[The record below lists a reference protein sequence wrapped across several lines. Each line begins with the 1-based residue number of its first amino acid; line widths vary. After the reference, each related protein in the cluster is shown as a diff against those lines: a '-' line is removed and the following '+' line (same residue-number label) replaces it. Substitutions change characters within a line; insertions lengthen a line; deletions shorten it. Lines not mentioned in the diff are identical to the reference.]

1 MSASRSAGKRLQG
14 VDEATRGQLV
24 RAARNARTRTTAFT
38 SQRPTDW
45 QPTQV
50 RNPDGILDEY
60 FTDAAAWEFIATRLE
75 AGEEVEVIPLR
86 KPRGAKGFVMKI
98 KLQSDRPKLY
108 VKLQM
113 GARGIIGRS
122 FHDSKQSP
130 QDEAS

>member
-1 MSASRSAGKRLQG
+1 MNASRSAGKRLQG

-24 RAARNARTRTTAFT
+24 RAARNARTRTTEFT

-45 QPTQV
+45 RPTEV

-75 AGEEVEVIPLR
+75 AGEDVEVIPLR
-86 KPRGAKGFVMKI
+86 KPQGAKGFVMKI
-98 KLQSDRPKLY
+98 ELQPNLPRLY

-122 FHDSKQSP
+122 FHYSSQWP
-130 QDEAS
+130 PDEAS